1 MAATAETARSSAFE
15 RSWWLRAPAVLV
27 APRAV
32 FVSLRDDS
40 EEAVEARQE
49 PITAIAAL
57 AGIAGVLATPVA
69 RTLLNDGSISV
80 SVIPVWAFFGG
91 MVYAVAVYWL
101 GGGLLFGAA
110 RRFGSLGSYRRA
122 RHLLVLSAT
131 PIALTLFTVWPIRI
145 AIYGENLFR
154 TGRQRLGA
162 GRPGLRLD
170 PLPRVRLERRA
181 ARDRRPQRA
190 RVELGP
196 LAGDRGAG
204 GGATGST
211 RALDSPRVDLG
222 RLSPPR
228 RQPVPLRPSRTCGAR
243 PGKRRFGL
251 PRRIATA
258 PRRSRRRARRS
269 A

>member
-1 MAATAETARSSAFE
+1 MATADTTRASALE
-15 RSWWLRAPAVLV
+15 RNWWLRAPAVLV

-49 PITAIAAL
+49 PITAIAGL

-69 RTLLNDGSISV
+69 RTLLNDGSIAA

-122 RHLLVLSAT
+122 RHLLTLSAT
-131 PIALTLFTVWPIRI
+131 PIALTLFTLWPIRI

-154 TGRQRLGA
+154 TG
-162 GRPGLRLD
+162 
-170 PLPRVRLERRA
+170 
-181 ARDRRPQRA
+181 
-190 RVELGP
+190 GP
-196 LAGDRGAG
+196 DWGPGDRIFG
-204 GGATGST
+204 GLVFAAFAWSAVLLVLGVRSVHGWSWARSLATV
-211 RALDSPRVDLG
+211 ALAAV
-222 RLSPPR
+222 
-228 RQPVPLRPSRTCGAR
+228 
-243 PGKRRFGL
+243 L
-251 PRRIATA
+251 PALLVVATQLN
-258 PRRSRRRARRS
+258 
-269 A
+269 